1 MTLAALKK
9 YLLLPLSIAPL
20 MLIVIFSLL
29 LGFATR
35 GGLLGL
41 PLALIVLSWFFKYA
55 FVLLDHTVD
64 GAKEPPVLSVEMINP
79 ANEQRSLILLIMVT
93 GIFFAS
99 DAATYWFGP
108 ILGVLLGLVLVGIL
122 PAIIGV
128 QGVTGS
134 LLQSLNVHRCVRLIA
149 HLGRDYVL
157 IIASATVLLTAATA
171 IASID
176 AMPLLLRIAF
186 AMYAWLVLFALIGG
200 VLFERRLDIG
210 LEAAYSP
217 ERYDDKAGREL
228 DRERDRQID
237 LIYAEW
243 RGGAHINACKTINE
257 LLTKS
262 RAPADELEWLYAKTA
277 AWPDPRLPNQ
287 LAQAWLPYLLEA
299 KRNGRV
305 LEVLK
310 ERLGFDATF
319 RPATSNELLRCARL
333 ARDGGE
339 RRTARLLLQGFA
351 TAFPDDPLQKVA
363 AELSEELE
371 R

>member
-1 MTLAALKK
+1 MSLSALKK
-9 YLLLPLSIAPL
+9 YLLLPLSTAPL

-29 LGFATR
+29 LSMAAR
-35 GGLLGL
+35 AGLMGL
-41 PLALIVLSWFFKYA
+41 PLALIILSWFFKYA

-79 ANEQRSLILLIMVT
+79 VSEQRSLFLLLIVV

-99 DAATYWFGP
+99 GAASYWFGP
-108 ILGVLLGLVLVGIL
+108 ILGVLLGIVLVAVL
-122 PAIIGV
+122 PAIVGV

-134 LLQSLNVHRCVRLIA
+134 LLQSLDLYRCVRLIA
-149 HLGRDYVL
+149 RLGRDYVL
-157 IIASATVLLTAATA
+157 IIVCATVLLSLALVISRASA
-171 IASID
+171 I
-176 AMPLLLRIAF
+176 PLLVRIAF
-186 AMYAWLVLFALIGG
+186 DMYAWLVLFAIIGG

-217 ERYDDKAGREL
+217 ERHDDKAGREL

-243 RGGAHINACKTINE
+243 RGGAHINACKTISE
-257 LLTKS
+257 LLANS
-262 RAPADELEWLYAKTA
+262 RSPGDELEWLYAKTA
-277 AWPDPRLPNQ
+277 AWPDRRLPNQ

-305 LEVLK
+305 LEVLR
-310 ERLGFDATF
+310 ERLSFDAAF
-319 RPATSNELLRCARL
+319 RPATSSELLRCARL

-339 RRTARLLLQGFA
+339 RKTARLLLQGFA
-351 TAFPDDPLQKVA
+351 QAFPDDPLQKVA
-363 AELSEELE
+363 AELSAQLE